1 MQRQQQQKQKRGSG
15 GFQQQSAA
23 VWASQSGSKQQILH
37 LQKPPSP
44 QQQQEQQQQQQQEPL
59 PALLPAQHR
68 NQQQQQQAIFGV
80 RTILPNRTISI
91 PSETNLYTESLLR
104 KRERNKLAAR
114 RKRDRKKKRLEALEK
129 HEKELLSKRQVLE
142 AELRVY
148 REQAAVARENEVQLP
163 VEVEEEISCLR
174 EAVDNAYEGNNS
186 DTGNQHSLSPVS
198 RRRHQSRISSAK
210 HRERQQNRVAYVS
223 DEITRL
229 QEHIKELEEAILEQ
243 QKTALVR
250 REMNRDEDDEEE
262 EKEEDKD
269 KEKEEQVIGMEVIQS
284 DTEASVSIFHNV
296 GAVVQALRMR
306 MELLSQNAGRIH
318 IIKEGLKQAVRLVYD
333 QVGWQARQIME
344 QDQDQGQEQQQQ
356 QQYWSE
362 AGHQNYNSSSSS
374 QQTRQPE
381 QFSRHA
387 ISFLIGTDAKTTDDA
402 DETPAR

>member
-44 QQQQEQQQQQQQEPL
+44 QQQQEPL
-59 PALLPAQHR
+59 PALLPARHR

-148 REQAAVARENEVQLP
+148 REQAAAARDNEVQLP

-174 EAVDNAYEGNNS
+174 EAVDNAC
-186 DTGNQHSLSPVS
+186 NQT
-198 RRRHQSRISSAK
+198 
-210 HRERQQNRVAYVS
+210 REVICILETMQAQLHA
-223 DEITRL
+223 L
-229 QEHIKELEEAILEQ
+229 LEHII
-243 QKTALVR
+243 
-250 REMNRDEDDEEE
+250 
-262 EKEEDKD
+262 
-269 KEKEEQVIGMEVIQS
+269 
-284 DTEASVSIFHNV
+284 
-296 GAVVQALRMR
+296 
-306 MELLSQNAGRIH
+306 
-318 IIKEGLKQAVRLVYD
+318 
-333 QVGWQARQIME
+333 
-344 QDQDQGQEQQQQ
+344 
-356 QQYWSE
+356 
-362 AGHQNYNSSSSS
+362 
-374 QQTRQPE
+374 
-381 QFSRHA
+381 
-387 ISFLIGTDAKTTDDA
+387 
-402 DETPAR
+402 

>member
-1 MQRQQQQKQKRGSG
+1 M
-15 GFQQQSAA
+15 
-23 VWASQSGSKQQILH
+23 
-37 LQKPPSP
+37 
-44 QQQQEQQQQQQQEPL
+44 
-59 PALLPAQHR
+59 
-68 NQQQQQQAIFGV
+68 
-80 RTILPNRTISI
+80 
-91 PSETNLYTESLLR
+91 
-104 KRERNKLAAR
+104 
-114 RKRDRKKKRLEALEK
+114 
-129 HEKELLSKRQVLE
+129 SKR
-142 AELRVY
+142 R
-148 REQAAVARENEVQLP
+148 RRNGN
-163 VEVEEEISCLR
+163 R
-174 EAVDNAYEGNNS
+174 KHRDEGNNS

-223 DEITRL
+223 DEIIRL

-243 QKTALVR
+243 QKTTRVR
-250 REMNRDEDDEEE
+250 REVNRDEDEED
-262 EKEEDKD
+262 EEDKD

-344 QDQDQGQEQQQQ
+344 QNQDQDQEQQQQ

-362 AGHQNYNSSSSS
+362 AGHQNYSSSSS
-374 QQTRQPE
+374 QQTQQPE

>member
-1 MQRQQQQKQKRGSG
+1 MTMRQQQQKQKRGSG

-44 QQQQEQQQQQQQEPL
+44 QQQQQQQQQQEPL

-174 EAVDNAYEGNNS
+174 EAVDNA
-186 DTGNQHSLSPVS
+186 
-198 RRRHQSRISSAK
+198 RRHQSRISSAK

-333 QVGWQARQIME
+333 Q
-344 QDQDQGQEQQQQ
+344 
-356 QQYWSE
+356 
-362 AGHQNYNSSSSS
+362 
-374 QQTRQPE
+374 
-381 QFSRHA
+381 
-387 ISFLIGTDAKTTDDA
+387 TTDDA